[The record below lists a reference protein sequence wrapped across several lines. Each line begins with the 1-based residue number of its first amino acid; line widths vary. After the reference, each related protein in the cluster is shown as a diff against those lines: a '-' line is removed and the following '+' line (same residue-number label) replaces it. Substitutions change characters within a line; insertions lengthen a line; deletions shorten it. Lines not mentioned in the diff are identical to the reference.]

1 MFEPHGVKR
10 RLKTPRAGVLVQV
23 ALRDLWHNWRSS
35 GCLVIGTGV
44 AIAPL
49 LLLYGLNFGFVTGL
63 IDQLRSD
70 PRTRELRPVG
80 QYRFNDAWFRDLQ
93 ARKDVAFLLPRI
105 GYIASS
111 IQVRPVEGRGLL
123 DAELVPTAPADPL
136 LAALTPPGD
145 PTRAI
150 LSESLATKA
159 KAKIGDQMEIVLR
172 GADGA
177 KTRLQRHEVVVSG
190 VLERAMLQRDAL
202 FVTPGLG
209 LAIERWRQGF
219 PVSELGW
226 EGVEGKDQAPTVETY
241 ASFRLYA
248 VDVRDVPALRDHLV
262 GQNINVQT
270 RAENISAV
278 LEIERGLGWVFLIVC
293 GLTSLGFLLTLGL
306 HLAATVI
313 TKSPELSILRLLGL
327 TSLEISAIPSIQG
340 AVIAALGAIG
350 AGALMLALQPAINL
364 QLEGLAA
371 LKGQVS
377 RLEPEHVGIAILAS
391 ILAGAIAGSVAG
403 WRAASM
409 EPTEGLRHG

>member
-1 MFEPHGVKR
+1 MPETDANAHRFR
-10 RLKTPRAGVLVQV
+10 APRIGVLFQV
-23 ALRDLWHNWRSS
+23 ALRDLWHSWQSS
-35 GCLVIGTGV
+35 GCLVIGVGV

-49 LLLYGLNFGFVTGL
+49 LLLYGLNFGFVNGL

-80 QYRFNDAWFRDLQ
+80 QYRFDDAWFRDLQ
-93 ARKDVAFLLPRI
+93 ARKEVAFLLPRI

-111 IQVRPVEGRGLL
+111 IQVQAVGGRGLQ
-123 DAELVPTAPADPL
+123 DAELIPTAPADPL
-136 LAALTPPGD
+136 LLTMAPPQD
-145 PTRAI
+145 LTQAVI
-150 LSESLATKA
+150 SESLAVKTKA
-159 KAKIGDQMEIVLR
+159 AAGDQLEIVLR

-177 KTRLQRHEVVVSG
+177 QRRLQRHTVTVTG
-190 VLERAMLQRDAL
+190 VLERALLQRDAL
-202 FVTPGLG
+202 FVTPDLG

-219 PVSELGW
+219 PVPLLGW
-226 EGVEGKDQAPTVETY
+226 KGVEGKEQAPSVETY

-248 VDVRDVPALRDHLV
+248 VDVRDVPRLRDHLV
-262 GQNINVQT
+262 AQDINVQT
-270 RAENISAV
+270 RAESIAAV

-293 GLTSLGFLLTLGL
+293 ALTSLGFLLTLGL

-340 AVIAALGAIG
+340 SIIAGLGAVG
-350 AGALMLALQPAINL
+350 AGVLMLTLQPAINL

-377 RLEPEHVGIAILAS
+377 RLEPNHVGIAIVAS
-391 ILAGAIAGSVAG
+391 VLAGAVAGSVAG